1 MAKKVTMFGNS
12 VIFNSAYY
20 VADENGKRLTQNFTF
35 QAEAEEAKARMSKAD
50 RAGTYKV
57 VAA

>member
-1 MAKKVTMFGNS
+1 MKKTTLFGNS

-20 VADENGKRLTQNFTF
+20 VADEDGKRLTQNFTF

-50 RAGTYKV
+50 RAGKYQV

>member
-1 MAKKVTMFGNS
+1 MKKITMFGNS
-12 VIFNSAYY
+12 VIFNFAYY
-20 VADENGKRLTQNFTF
+20 VADEKGKRLTQNYTF

-50 RAGTYKV
+50 RASKYQV